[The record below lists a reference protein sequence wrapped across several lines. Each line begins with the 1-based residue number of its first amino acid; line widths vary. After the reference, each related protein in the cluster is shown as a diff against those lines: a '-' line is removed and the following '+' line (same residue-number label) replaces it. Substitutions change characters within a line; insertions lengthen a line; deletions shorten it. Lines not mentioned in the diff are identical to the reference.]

1 MSKLD
6 ELIAE
11 VATIKA
17 GMGFLENR
25 AEEDRDEAKA
35 ERRLQTD
42 RHEQNQR
49 SMGEMRQNMA
59 SALAEVRQSIAS
71 LTTAVVKRNGHG
83 DPALSTPQRAALV
96 VIAVAFLGALAWI
109 AEILFGSAVT
119 WIISHMK
126 FGSS

>member
-25 AEEDRDEAKA
+25 AEEDRNAATKDRE
-35 ERRLQTD
+35 LQAA
-42 RHEQNQR
+42 RHEQNQHA
-49 SMGEMRQNMA
+49 MGEMRQNMA
-59 SALAEVRQSIAS
+59 LAFSEVRLSIKS
-71 LTTAVVKRNGHG
+71 LTDAIKHNIHNG
-83 DPALSTPQRAALV
+83 PALNAPQRAALV

-109 AEILFGSAVT
+109 AEILFGSAAT
-119 WIISHMK
+119 WLISHFK